1 MSDQVAAATFVLVH
15 SSSVG
20 PATWA
25 AVAGELRSRG
35 QRVEVPSMLGLAD
48 EGPPYA
54 HAYIDRA
61 AAALA
66 SLPLDPS
73 LVLVAHSNVGLFLPA
88 IAESLAPRR
97 LVLVFADASVPP
109 IEGGDV
115 ELAPPAFLDELRAM
129 AVDGVLPRWSE
140 WWPDETTAGLF
151 PDLVTRQLVAAEEP
165 RLPVSFYEEKLSVA
179 AGWAQRPCGYLRL
192 SEGYEAEAAAAGELG
207 WPIRRLSGEH
217 LHMMVDA
224 EGVAQALQSL
234 AGILI
239 SRTAGE
245 EA

>member
-1 MSDQVAAATFVLVH
+1 
-15 SSSVG
+15 
-20 PATWA
+20 
-25 AVAGELRSRG
+25 
-35 QRVEVPSMLGLAD
+35 
-48 EGPPYA
+48 
-54 HAYIDRA
+54 
-61 AAALA
+61 
-66 SLPLDPS
+66 
-73 LVLVAHSNVGLFLPA
+73 
-88 IAESLAPRR
+88 
-97 LVLVFADASVPP
+97 
-109 IEGGDV
+109 
-115 ELAPPAFLDELRAM
+115 M